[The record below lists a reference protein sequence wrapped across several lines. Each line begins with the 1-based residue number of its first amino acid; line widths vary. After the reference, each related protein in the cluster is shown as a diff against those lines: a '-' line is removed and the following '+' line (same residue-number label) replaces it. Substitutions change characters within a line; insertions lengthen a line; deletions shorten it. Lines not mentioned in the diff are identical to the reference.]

1 MEFELGKSYDTLQI
15 GEKASFTKTISE
27 REDLANLQE
36 QLKTQEE
43 EEEKMAFTNVKEVF
57 AKMPESFDANAAQG
71 LNAVFQF
78 DITGDDGGK
87 WNVAVKD
94 GACAVNEGACDLPT
108 VTLTMAADTWL
119 AMVNKELNGMQAFM
133 SGKLKASGD
142 IMLAQRFATIFPV

>member
-1 MEFELGKSYDTLQI
+1 VSQI
-15 GEKASFTKTISE
+15 QKQQK
-27 REDLANLQE
+27 
-36 QLKTQEE
+36 E

-57 AKMPESFDANAAQG
+57 AKMPESFNANAAQG

-94 GACAVNEGACDLPT
+94 GACAVNEGANDAPT
-108 VTLTMAADTWL
+108 VTLTMGAETWL

>member
-1 MEFELGKSYDTLQI
+1 
-15 GEKASFTKTISE
+15 
-27 REDLANLQE
+27 
-36 QLKTQEE
+36 
-43 EEEKMAFTNVKEVF
+43 MAFTNVKEVF
-57 AKMPESFDANAAQG
+57 AKMPEAFNANAAQG

-94 GACAVNEGACDLPT
+94 GACAVNEGASDSPT

>member
-1 MEFELGKSYDTLQI
+1 
-15 GEKASFTKTISE
+15 
-27 REDLANLQE
+27 
-36 QLKTQEE
+36 
-43 EEEKMAFTNVKEVF
+43 MAFTNVKEVF
-57 AKMPESFDANAAQG
+57 AKMSEAFNANAAQG

-94 GACAVNEGACDLPT
+94 GACAVSEGASDAPT
-108 VTLTMAADTWL
+108 VTLTMAAETWL

>member
-1 MEFELGKSYDTLQI
+1 M
-15 GEKASFTKTISE
+15 
-27 REDLANLQE
+27 EDLFNQPSE
-36 QLKTQEE
+36 SINKKQ
-43 EEEKMAFTNVKEVF
+43 EEEKMAITNVKEVF
-57 AKMPESFDANAAQG
+57 AKMPESFNANAAQG

-94 GACAVNEGACDLPT
+94 GACAVNEGTSDAPT
-108 VTLTMAADTWL
+108 VTLTMDAATWL
-119 AMVNKELNGMQAFM
+119 GMVNKEVNGMQAFM